1 MNFCKKSATI
11 NCEQF
16 SGIIPKR
23 QRKNSAPKRSGGTKI
38 VAIEIDEEGFAVES
52 EEPEFDHLDDS
63 AVYNIRI
70 KVFGVG
76 GGGGNAVENMAQKG
90 LRDKNSKDIDD
101 DVDIEF
107 VAINTDVAALKNKD
121 KTLMRRVQIGRKCA
135 KGRGAGG
142 RPEVGAE
149 AAREDREE
157 IEKYLRGASLVFISA
172 GMGGGTG
179 TGAAPVIAEI
189 AQEMGIL
196 TIGVVT
202 KPFEFEREQKMNQA
216 MKGIDEMRK
225 HVDALLIIPNQRL
238 LQLNEKQLTFQQA
251 FVMVDDVL
259 HRSVKIVSDMINKTA
274 VVNVDFSDLSTIIRE
289 AGDAHIAVG
298 SGTGDKK
305 VEDAVMQVVNSP
317 LLETSIK
324 NAGRLLVYITLS
336 QDALMSDI
344 DEAMNAITKACD
356 ADAEIIIGANFGPA
370 DMKDSITVSVIA
382 TCFKEESEQKAEPS
396 VAEEII
402 NSNNSYV
409 KSPSTSGS
417 DYTSYLNQQRST
429 GRDDGYYA
437 DLEDLFRQ
445 KN

>member
-1 MNFCKKSATI
+1 M
-11 NCEQF
+11 
-16 SGIIPKR
+16 
-23 QRKNSAPKRSGGTKI
+23 
-38 VAIEIDEEGFAVES
+38 AIEIDEEGFAVES
-52 EEPEFDHLDDS
+52 EEPEFDHLDES
-63 AVYNIRI
+63 AVYNIEI

-76 GGGGNAVENMAQKG
+76 GGGCNAVENMAKKG
-90 LRDKNSKDIDD
+90 LRDKGAKDVSDD
-101 DVDIEF
+101 DVNIEF
-107 VAINTDVAALKNKD
+107 VAVNTDVAALKDKD

-149 AAREDREE
+149 AAREDREDV
-157 IEKYLRGASLVFISA
+157 EKYLKGSSLVFISA

-225 HVDALLIIPNQRL
+225 HVDALVIIPNQRL
-238 LQLNEKQLTFQQA
+238 LQLNEKQLTFHAA
-251 FVMVDDVL
+251 FSMVDDVL

-274 VVNVDFSDLSTIIRE
+274 VVNVDFSDLSTIIKN
-289 AGDAHIAVG
+289 AGDAHIAIGTG
-298 SGTGDKK
+298 SGDKK
-305 VEDAVMQVVNSP
+305 VDDAVQQVVNSP

-336 QDALMSDI
+336 QDALMTDV
-344 DEAMNAITKACD
+344 DDAMHAITKACG
-356 ADAEIIIGANFGPA
+356 ADAEIIFGANYGPA
-370 DMKDSITVSVIA
+370 DMKDSIAISVIA
-382 TCFKEESEQKAEPS
+382 TCFKESAVEESAPS

-402 NSNNSYV
+402 NGSVSAASGNDFASYIS
-409 KSPSTSGS
+409 KTGSLNTSDNGF
-417 DYTSYLNQQRST
+417 
-429 GRDDGYYA
+429 A
-437 DLEDLFRQ
+437 ELEDIFKRR
-445 KN
+445 N

>member
-1 MNFCKKSATI
+1 M
-11 NCEQF
+11 
-16 SGIIPKR
+16 
-23 QRKNSAPKRSGGTKI
+23 
-38 VAIEIDEEGFAVES
+38 AIEIDEEGFAVES
-52 EEPEFDHLDDS
+52 EAPEFDHLDES
-63 AVYNIRI
+63 AVYNIKI

-76 GGGGNAVENMAQKG
+76 GGGGNAVENMAKKG
-90 LRDKNSKDIDD
+90 LREKSSDPSAD

-107 VAINTDVAALKNKD
+107 VAVNTDVAALKNKD
-121 KTLMRRVQIGRKCA
+121 KTIMRRVQIGRKCA

-142 RPEVGAE
+142 RAEVGAE

-157 IEKYLRGASLVFISA
+157 IEKYLKDSSLVFISA

-189 AQEMGIL
+189 AQDMGIV

-225 HVDALLIIPNQRL
+225 HVDALVIIPNQKL

-274 VVNVDFSDLSTIIRE
+274 VVNVDFSDLCTIIRN

-298 SGTGDKK
+298 TGTGDRK
-305 VEDAVMQVVNSP
+305 VEDAVMQIVNSP

-336 QDALMSDI
+336 QDALMSDV
-344 DEAMNAITKACD
+344 DEAMHAITKACG
-356 ADAEIIIGANFGPA
+356 ADAEIIFGANYGPA
-370 DMKDSITVSVIA
+370 DMKDAITISVIA
-382 TCFKEESEQKAEPS
+382 TCFKEGIDGDGTTS
-396 VAEEII
+396 VAEDII
-402 NSNNSYV
+402 NTTSRSQSDFASFISSNSSSSSSDNSYYD
-409 KSPSTSGS
+409 S
-417 DYTSYLNQQRST
+417 
-429 GRDDGYYA
+429 
-437 DLEDLFRQ
+437 LEAIF
-445 KN
+445 KNRN